1 MTLPRTAGVT
11 LWRQI
16 VLSLER
22 DILSG
27 AYAPG
32 EKLPTEKELSDRF
45 RVNRHTVRR
54 AMVVLQEK
62 DLVRVEQGRG
72 AFVQDHLIEY
82 PVSRRTRFSENMAI
96 QNHLP
101 GGTLLTTENVV
112 SEGDVA
118 QALQLPAGRRA
129 MRIDILREADGRP
142 IAIASHF
149 FPLPRFTGIDEIFE
163 RTGSVTAC
171 LAAYGVTDFTRVY
184 TRITARPPAPEEAVT
199 LRQPRT
205 RPLLVARSLNVDMRG
220 LPVDYGCTRY
230 TSDRVQITFDK
241 G

>member
-16 VLSLER
+16 VLNLER

-27 AYAPG
+27 AFAPG
-32 EKLPTEKELSDRF
+32 EKLPTEMELADRF

-82 PVSRRTRFSENMAI
+82 SVGKRTRFSENMAL

-101 GGTLLTTENVV
+101 GGTLLNKDVV
-112 SEGDVA
+112 ESEGEMA
-118 QALQLPAGRRA
+118 QALQLPAGRKAVR
-129 MRIDILREADGRP
+129 MDILREADGRP

-149 FPLPRFTGIDEIFE
+149 FPLPRFTGIDEMFVQKSSI
-163 RTGSVTAC
+163 TAC
-171 LAAYGVTDFTRVY
+171 LTEFGVADFTRVY
-184 TRITARPPAPEEAVT
+184 TRITARPPTQEEAVI

-205 RPLLVARSLNVDMRG
+205 RPLLVAKSLNVDTRG
-220 LPVDYGCTRY
+220 LPIDYGCTRY
-230 TSDRVQITFDK
+230 NSDRVQIALDK
-241 G
+241 A

>member
-1 MTLPRTAGVT
+1 MNLPRTAGVT

-16 VLSLER
+16 VQSLER

-27 AYAPG
+27 AHAPG

-72 AFVQDHLIEY
+72 TFVQDHLIEY
-82 PVSRRTRFSENMAI
+82 PVSRRTRFSENMTI

-101 GGTLLTTENVV
+101 GGTLLTTETME
-112 SEGDVA
+112 SEGDIS
-118 QALQLPAGRRA
+118 QALQLPRGSWA

-149 FPLPRFTGIDEIFE
+149 FPLPRFTGIDKVFE
-163 RTGSVTAC
+163 RTRSVTAS
-171 LAAYGVTDFTRVY
+171 LAEFGVEDFTRVY
-184 TRITARPPAPEEAVT
+184 TRITSRPPTLEEAAT

-205 RPLLVARSLNVDMRG
+205 RPVLVARSLNVDNRG

-230 TSDRVQITFDK
+230 NSDRVQIVFDK
-241 G
+241 A

>member
-16 VLSLER
+16 VLTMER
-22 DILSG
+22 EILSG

-32 EKLPTEKELSDRF
+32 EKLPTEMELSDRF

-82 PVSRRTRFSENMAI
+82 SVSRRTRFSENMAL

-101 GGTLLTTENVV
+101 GGTLLNKEVV
-112 SEGDVA
+112 ESEGELS
-118 QALQLPAGRRA
+118 QALQLPFGRKA
-129 MRIDILREADGRP
+129 MRMDILREADGRP

-149 FPLPRFTGIDEIFE
+149 FPLPRFTGIDEIFA
-163 RTGSVTAC
+163 RKPSVTAC
-171 LAAYGVTDFTRVY
+171 LAEFGVADFTRVY
-184 TRITARPPAPEEAVT
+184 TRITARQPTPEEAVA

-205 RPLLVARSLNVDMRG
+205 RPLLVAKSLNVDIRG
-220 LPVDYGCTRY
+220 LPVDFGCTSY
-230 TSDRVQITFDK
+230 NSDRVQIVFEK
-241 G
+241 A